1 MTYYKYISALFEEID
16 DFDII
21 QSEIKKAFKELN
33 SGDWSQQEIVEKLVQ
48 WILEQTK
55 DPHSILR
62 RAGLSLLSLCRAVR
76 CSMKFPNKVISYNK
90 SILAK
95 LPVILNELQKGSQSP
110 ATLYKNSIRNLYQL
124 RNSQVLLT
132 VCMRLVQLNY

>member
-1 MTYYKYISALFEEID
+1 
-16 DFDII
+16 
-21 QSEIKKAFKELN
+21 
-33 SGDWSQQEIVEKLVQ
+33 
-48 WILEQTK
+48 
-55 DPHSILR
+55 
-62 RAGLSLLSLCRAVR
+62 
-76 CSMKFPNKVISYNK
+76 MKFPNKVISYNK

-110 ATLYKNSIRNLYQL
+110 ATLYKKPIRNLYQL